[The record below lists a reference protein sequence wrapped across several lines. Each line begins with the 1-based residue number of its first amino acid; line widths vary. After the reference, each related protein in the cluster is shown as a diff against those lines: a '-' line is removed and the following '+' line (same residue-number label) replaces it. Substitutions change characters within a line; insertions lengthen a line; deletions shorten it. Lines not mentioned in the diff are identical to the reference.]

1 MERSQRQSPP
11 PPSPSSSSSSV
22 SADTVLVPPGK
33 RRRAATA
40 KAGAEPNKR
49 IRKDP
54 AAAAAGK
61 RSSVYRG
68 VTRYASIAC
77 MPSIP
82 FPSISTALIPAAG
95 GPRLPRPDPIRPTHP
110 QPDSSPPPRILHCRK
125 VRFFSHSPPTELR
138 PIPSP
143 LHSRPAGRSCASPH
157 NSDRLAA
164 RNLPSAACHI
174 RRRRRPAR
182 STAPRS
188 NVPRQ
193 APLLPVSSAQP
204 MPPLSSLLL
213 LHFPRIAFR
222 KKKRQVVF

>member
-1 MERSQRQSPP
+1 MERSQRQQQPSPP

-54 AAAAAGK
+54 AAAAGK

-95 GPRLPRPDPIRPTHP
+95 GPRLPRPDPI
-110 QPDSSPPPRILHCRK
+110 
-125 VRFFSHSPPTELR
+125 PPTAR
-138 PIPSP
+138 QQ
-143 LHSRPAGRSCASPH
+143 PA
-157 NSDRLAA
+157 AA
-164 RNLPSAACHI
+164 DPALP
-174 RRRRRPAR
+174 
-182 STAPRS
+182 
-188 NVPRQ
+188 
-193 APLLPVSSAQP
+193 
-204 MPPLSSLLL
+204 
-213 LHFPRIAFR
+213 
-222 KKKRQVVF
+222 